1 MFTIPLY
8 IAILT
13 GRRITDVLAVF
24 ETPAAAVAQCRQW
37 IAKASLLQEDLVH
50 PGYLYY
56 AQYGS
61 TEDTVRVEKHHVE
74 LQDGT
79 DEDEEDD
86 TVFCSRQ
93 GKLGVLHRP
102 EAFLPRREDSDG
114 AQNVE

>member
-1 MFTIPLY
+1 MFTIPVY

-56 AQYGS
+56 AQYG
-61 TEDTVRVEKHHVE
+61 TAEDTVRVEKHHVE

-79 DEDEEDD
+79 DEEHEDD
-86 TVFCSRQ
+86 VPCPRN

-102 EAFLPRREDSDG
+102 EAFLTRREDSDG
-114 AQNVE
+114 SQDAE

>member
-37 IAKASLLQEDLVH
+37 IAKTHLLQEDLVH
-50 PGYLYY
+50 PGYVYF
-56 AQYGS
+56 AQYG
-61 TEDTVRVEKHHVE
+61 TAEDTVRVEKHHVE

-79 DEDEEDD
+79 DDEEADD
-86 TVFCSRQ
+86 AVPCPRN

-102 EAFLPRREDSDG
+102 EAFLPRREGSDG
-114 AQNVE
+114 SEDVD